1 MKSQAPCP
9 LFLSEKLASSLEKHA
24 PGRQGTV
31 WIRVLL
37 LVLF

>member
-9 LFLSEKLASSLEKHA
+9 LFLSEKVASLEKHP

-31 WIRVLL
+31 WIGVL